1 MVFQEI
7 PPPRRTGIRVG
18 FRSLRS
24 RTFHHP
30 DKQEFVPVRALAEHW
45 NVVTVRCGLLRH
57 LALWWA
63 VGETYSLWG
72 YISMDSPIVL
82 EQD

>member
-1 MVFQEI
+1 MHM
-7 PPPRRTGIRVG
+7 GIRVG

-30 DKQEFVPVRALAEHW
+30 DEQQFGPVRALAEHW
-45 NVVTVRCGLLRH
+45 NVVTVHCGLLCH
-57 LALWWA
+57 LALCWV

-72 YISMDSPIVL
+72 CISMDSPAVL
-82 EQD
+82 QQD